1 MMEAC
6 ASYPV
11 ATDRHAQELAVLG
24 SISRLLASRG
34 GQRELL
40 SAVLEELERKL
51 GMIRGTVMLR
61 SPDGDEL
68 SVEVARNLPAGGH
81 RELRYRR
88 GEGILGAVLQS
99 GQPALVPRVSKE
111 PRFTNRIHQ
120 RPLEEAED
128 VSFLCVPIVLEKEIV
143 GTLSVDLPVQRPEIL
158 REQSRLLEII
168 AAMIAFDVHTRRME
182 TARQQTLEAENLR
195 LRRDLEER
203 FRPEN
208 LVGNSHAMRDVYLRI
223 HQVAPTNTSVL
234 LRGEAGTGKE
244 LVAAAIHYSSP
255 RAARPLV
262 RVHCA
267 AGSENLLE
275 GELFGYEK
283 AAAPGGR
290 PGRIEEAHGGTLF
303 LDEIGDFSP
312 ALQVKLLRLLQ
323 EREFERLGSNQ
334 TRQADVRVIAATQCD
349 LEACVAAGTLRQD
362 LYYRIHVFPIA
373 LPPLRQRRDDILL
386 LADHLAA
393 KYAKKLGKE
402 VRRISTPAINM
413 MLAYHWPG
421 NVRELENCIEH
432 AVLLSSDGV
441 IHGHTLPPSLQLPEA
456 GGAEA
461 TGSLRARVEV
471 LERDMLMDA
480 LKTTRG
486 NVAAAA
492 RALGITPRM
501 VRYKLRKLKI
511 DYPRFFRKPSAG
523 PGHGPAGE

>member
-11 ATDRHAQELAVLG
+11 TTDRHAQELAVLG

-40 SAVLEELERKL
+40 SAVLEELEQKL

-68 SVEVARNLPAGGH
+68 SVEVARNLPPGQH

-88 GEGILGAVLQS
+88 GEGIVGAVLQS

-120 RPLEEAED
+120 RPEEAD
-128 VSFLCVPIVLEKEIV
+128 DFSFLCVPIVLEKEIV
-143 GTLSVDLPVQRPEIL
+143 GTLSVDLPVGQPEVL
-158 REQSRLLEII
+158 RERSRLLEIV
-168 AAMIAFDVHTRRME
+168 AAMIAFDVHARRVE
-182 TARQQTLEAENLR
+182 TARQQTLQAENLR

-203 FRPEN
+203 CRPEN
-208 LVGNSHAMRDVYLRI
+208 ILGNSHAMRDVYLRI
-223 HQVAPTNTSVL
+223 RQVAPTQTTVL
-234 LRGEAGTGKE
+234 LRGESGTGKE
-244 LVAAAIHYSSP
+244 LVATAIHYSSP
-255 RAARPLV
+255 RAAHPLV
-262 RVHCA
+262 KVNCA

-275 GELFGYEK
+275 SELFGCQQGDP
-283 AAAPGGR
+283 PGGC
-290 PGRIEEAHGGTLF
+290 PGRIEEARGGTLF
-303 LDEIGDFSP
+303 LDEIGAFSP

-334 TRQADVRVIAATQCD
+334 TLEADVRVIVATKGD
-349 LEACVAAGTLRQD
+349 LEARVAAGTLRQD
-362 LYYRIHVFPIA
+362 LYYRIHVFPIT
-373 LPPLRQRRDDILL
+373 LPPLRERRDDILL

-393 KYAKKLGKE
+393 KYGKKLGKE
-402 VRRISTPAINM
+402 IRRISTPAINM

-421 NVRELENCIEH
+421 NVRELENCLEH
-432 AVLLSSDGV
+432 AVLLASDGV

-456 GGAEA
+456 GGAA

-501 VRYKLRKLKI
+501 VRYKLRKLQI
-511 DYPRFFRKPSAG
+511 DYPRFFRQPS
-523 PGHGPAGE
+523 PGVRRGDG

>member
-6 ASYPV
+6 AGYPS
-11 ATDRHAQELAVLG
+11 RYGQSHAQELAVLG

-81 RELRYRR
+81 KELRYR

-99 GQPALVPRVSKE
+99 GQPAFVPRVSKE

-208 LVGNSHAMRDVYLRI
+208 IVGNSHAMRNVYTRI
-223 HQVAPTNTSVL
+223 HQVARSNTTAL

-255 RAARPLV
+255 RAA
-262 RVHCA
+262 A
-267 AGSENLLE
+267 ADRST
-275 GELFGYEK
+275 
-283 AAAPGGR
+283 AP
-290 PGRIEEAHGGTLF
+290 
-303 LDEIGDFSP
+303 
-312 ALQVKLLRLLQ
+312 Q
-323 EREFERLGSNQ
+323 EREPAGRRAVRLRESRPARRPPRPHRRGPRRHALPRRNRRFLPRPAGQAPPPPARTGIRALGGNQ

-373 LPPLRQRRDDILL
+373 LPPLHQRARRHPPAGRPPGRQVCEETGQGSPPHQHARHQHDAGLP
-386 LADHLAA
+386 LA
-393 KYAKKLGKE
+393 GQRPR
-402 VRRISTPAINM
+402 V
-413 MLAYHWPG
+413 G
-421 NVRELENCIEH
+421 ELH
-432 AVLLSSDGV
+432 
-441 IHGHTLPPSLQLPEA
+441 
-456 GGAEA
+456 
-461 TGSLRARVEV
+461 RARVS
-471 LERDMLMDA
+471 A
-480 LKTTRG
+480 LHRRRHPRPY
-486 NVAAAA
+486 AAADAATA
-492 RALGITPRM
+492 RGRRGRRRRARC
-501 VRYKLRKLKI
+501 
-511 DYPRFFRKPSAG
+511 
-523 PGHGPAGE
+523 GPASRSSKGTCSWTP